1 MVPTRSR
8 FARCPNSC
16 ANLPA
21 SVLKAFLSLALI
33 LAMSSGLRAEQPAA
47 AASPAQA
54 ASPAPKKKKDQSG
67 KSENK
72 EEEAKTDD
80 DQFGFI
86 QKGKPV
92 KGIRIPHYGDD
103 GKLQMMF
110 DAAEAVKVDDTHVKL
125 KDLKIDA
132 TGDDGKKFYVE
143 LPSSVF
149 NLETRILDGDER
161 VLIRREDFEIT
172 GDAGQFEVKKRFAR
186 IKGNV
191 KMIIYS
197 TEDLNP

>member
-1 MVPTRSR
+1 M
-8 FARCPNSC
+8 
-16 ANLPA
+16 
-21 SVLKAFLSLALI
+21 LKAFLSLALL
-33 LAMSSGLRAEQPAA
+33 LAIAPGLRAEKPAP
-47 AASPAQA
+47 AASPEQA
-54 ASPAPKKKKDQSG
+54 ASPTPKKKKD
-67 KSENK
+67 KSEKSDKSEGKDK
-72 EEEAKTDD
+72 EQAKTDD

-86 QKGKPV
+86 QEGNPV

-110 DAAEAVKVDDTHVKL
+110 DAAEAVKIDATHVKL

-132 TGDDGKKFYVE
+132 TGDDGKKFFVE
-143 LPSSVF
+143 LPSSIF

-197 TEDLNP
+197 TEELNKK